1 MGSGLTMRIGI
12 DIGGT
17 FTDFVLHDEI
27 SGDIQSF
34 KILSTPD
41 DPSRAV
47 FAGLARLGESSD
59 AAFNIVHGSTV
70 ATNALLERKGARIAF
85 VTTAGFRDILTIG
98 RQNREHIYDFF
109 ADRPAPLVPAD
120 RCFEIRER
128 VDYRGRVLTP
138 LDENE
143 LPALVDELRAAQVDS
158 VAVCLLFS
166 FHHPEHEERIDT
178 ALRTAGFAVSIS
190 SEVLPEFREYE
201 RASTTTINAY
211 VGPIMDR
218 YLGRLEDH
226 PSIAELRIMQSNGG
240 SLRASQARREAVR
253 TILSG
258 PAGGVVGAARVA
270 RVASYEKIIA
280 FDMGGTSTDVSLVE
294 GEMRVT
300 SEASI
305 GGLPIGVPV
314 IDIHT
319 VGAGGGSLG
328 YVDAGGAIRVGPQS
342 AGAVPGPACYGQ
354 GGTQPT
360 VTDANVVLG
369 RLSPDNF
376 LGGEMKLDAQAANTA
391 LEELAAAAGLEAS
404 LGLTR
409 AQTAALGMIA
419 IANAHMARAIR
430 VISVERGHD
439 PRDFALVSFGGA
451 GSLHACELARSLGIR
466 SVLIPLGASTLSAF
480 GMLTADVVKDYVR
493 TVMLPDDTTF
503 SDLEQAI
510 APMVSRGKTDLEAEG
525 VPSEKIR
532 IEPTLDIRYQG
543 QSYELAVP
551 LTAEYADVF
560 HQTHNRA
567 YGHSEPQAAVEI
579 VNLRVRAVRRAE
591 QPKIRKGLTSNSD
604 ASEAQLDEQNVILA
618 DGSARTIPQ
627 YAGEALHPGHSV
639 AGPAIVAQPDT
650 TVYLSSGDILEVDV
664 YLNFKV
670 AIGE

>member
-17 FTDFVLHDEI
+17 FTDFVLHNEI
-27 SGDIQSF
+27 SGDIQTF

-47 FAGLARLGESSD
+47 FAGLARLGETSD

-70 ATNALLERKGARIAF
+70 AANALHERKGARIAF

-98 RQNREHIYDFF
+98 RQNRERIYDFF
-109 ADRPAPLVPAD
+109 ADRPTPLVPAD
-120 RCFEIRER
+120 RCFEVRER

-143 LPALVDELRAAQVDS
+143 LPALVDELRAANVDS

-166 FHHPEHEERIDT
+166 FHHPGHEERIAA
-178 ALRTAGFAVSIS
+178 ALRAAGFAVSIS
-190 SEVLPEFREYE
+190 SEVLLEFREHE

-294 GEMRVT
+294 GELRIT

-305 GGLPIGVPV
+305 GGLPIRVPV

-354 GGTQPT
+354 GGTRPT

-369 RLSPDNF
+369 RLSPENF
-376 LGGEMKLDAQAANTA
+376 LGGEMKLDAEAANTA
-391 LEELAAAAGLEAS
+391 LDKLAGEAGLGAS
-404 LGLTR
+404 TGLT
-409 AQTAALGMIA
+409 
-419 IANAHMARAIR
+419 RAIR

-466 SVLIPLGASTLSAF
+466 SVLIPPGASTLSAF

-503 SDLEQAI
+503 FDLEQAI
-510 APMVSRGKTDLEAEG
+510 APMVARGKTDLDTEG
-525 VPSEKIR
+525 VPSER
-532 IEPTLDIRYQG
+532 VRLEPTYDIRHQG
-543 QSYELAVP
+543 QSHELAVP

-567 YGHSEPQAAVEI
+567 YGHSEPQAALEI
-579 VNLRVRAVRRAE
+579 VNLRVRAVGRVK
-591 QPKIRKGLTSNSD
+591 QPKIRKGLTSNRD
-604 ASEAQLDEQNVILA
+604 VSEAQLDEQDVILA
-618 DGSARTIPQ
+618 DGSARTISQ
-627 YAGEALHPGHSV
+627 YAGEVLHPGHSV
-639 AGPAIVAQPDT
+639 AGPAIVVQPDT
-650 TVYLSSGDILEVDV
+650 TVYLSSGDILEVGV

>member
-1 MGSGLTMRIGI
+1 MRIGI

-17 FTDFVLHDEI
+17 FTDFVLHDEY
-27 SGDIQSF
+27 SGDIQTF

-47 FAGLARLGESSD
+47 FAGLARLEKVSD
-59 AAFNIVHGSTV
+59 TAFNIVHGSTV
-70 ATNALLERKGARIAF
+70 ATNALLERKGVRTAF

-109 ADRPAPLVPAD
+109 ADRPEPLVPAN
-120 RCFEIRER
+120 RCFEVQER
-128 VDYRGRVLTP
+128 VDYRGQVLSP
-138 LDENE
+138 LDETE
-143 LPALVDELRAAQVDS
+143 LPALVDALRAAKVDS

-166 FHHPEHEERIDT
+166 FQQPAHEERIAA
-178 ALRTAGFAVSIS
+178 ALRAAGFAVSIS

-218 YLGRLEDH
+218 YLGRLEAH

-258 PAGGVVGAARVA
+258 PAAGVVGAARVA
-270 RVASYEKIIA
+270 RIASYEKIIA

-294 GEMRVT
+294 GELRVT

-305 GGLPIGVPV
+305 GGLPIRVPV

-360 VTDANVVLG
+360 VTDANVVLS
-369 RLSPDNF
+369 RLSPENF
-376 LGGEMKLDAQAANTA
+376 LGGEIKLDAQAANTA
-391 LEELAAAAGLEAS
+391 LEELAGAAGLEAS
-404 LGLTR
+404 AGLTR
-409 AQTAALGMIA
+409 AQRAALGMIA

-466 SVLIPLGASTLSAF
+466 SVLIPPGASTLSAF

-493 TVMLPDDTTF
+493 TVMLPGGTTL

-510 APMVSRGKTDLEAEG
+510 APMLARGKTDLEAEG
-525 VPSEKIR
+525 VPSERVR

-560 HQTHNRA
+560 HHTHNRV

-579 VNLRVRAVRRAE
+579 VNLRVHAVGSVE
-591 QPKIRKGLTSNSD
+591 QPQIRKGLTSKSD
-604 ASEAQLDEQNVILA
+604 AFEAQLDEQNVILA
-618 DGSARTIPQ
+618 DGSAQKIP
-627 YAGEALHPGHSV
+627 L
-639 AGPAIVAQPDT
+639 
-650 TVYLSSGDILEVDV
+650 
-664 YLNFKV
+664 
-670 AIGE
+670 